1 MVLVGGTVNGTG
13 NVFAKNPVTGIYGPV
28 CDDFWDI
35 NDVSF
40 IDVLC
45 CLNGFTTNH
54 KHFDFE

>member
-1 MVLVGGTVNGTG
+1 MNGTG